1 MLGTEVVLS
10 AEGRCETTLPP
21 AMSAPLLDDPTAF
34 ATAPAVLGKEDLDTV
49 LPQVNRFRMLDGLL
63 REAGD
68 DDVLVGYKEIR
79 GDDWWAADH
88 LPGRPIF
95 PGVLQCE
102 LAAQLCTWDIV
113 TRQLPEA
120 ERAEAFI
127 GFGGVD
133 NARFRTAV
141 VPDGRLVVAARIEK
155 GSRRLWR
162 YLAQGWVGADL
173 AFEAQIMG
181 VRLS

>member
-1 MLGTEVVLS
+1 
-10 AEGRCETTLPP
+10 
-21 AMSAPLLDDPTAF
+21 MSAPLLTDPASL
-34 ATAPAVLGKEDLDTV
+34 AAAPAILGKPELDAV

-63 REAGD
+63 QEAGED
-68 DDVLVGYKEIR
+68 GVLVGFKEIR

-120 ERAEAFI
+120 DREGAFI

-141 VPDGRLVVAARIEK
+141 VPECRLVVAARVEK
-155 GSRRLWR
+155 ASRRLWR
-162 YLAQGWVGADL
+162 YQAQGWVGADL

-181 VRLS
+181 VRLG